1 MTKTEAIQAFFSQ
14 FLTAYEE
21 NDVHSMDEPPVL
33 PYLTYALVTGAFDPE
48 NNGTSLSASLWYY
61 GESWVDINSKT
72 EEISSSIGRH
82 GKILKCDS
90 GYILIRRNDPNFAQ
104 SMGDPGS
111 DYIKRKYLSMT
122 IEYFTN
128 D

>member
-1 MTKTEAIQAFFSQ
+1 MTKAEAIQAFFSR
-14 FLTAYEE
+14 FLAAYEE
-21 NDVHSMDEPPVL
+21 NDVRNMDEPPEL
-33 PYLTYALVTGAFDPE
+33 PYITYSLVTGAFDPE
-48 NNGTSLSASLWYY
+48 SNGTPFNASLWYY
-61 GESWVDINSKT
+61 DESWVNINAKT
-72 EEISSSIGRH
+72 EEISSYIGRH
-82 GKILKCDS
+82 GRVLKCDS

-104 SMGDPGS
+104 SMGDPAS